1 MLTDFS
7 PPHFVK
13 KKKKLEKRQK
23 PLYLSQVVLPVR
35 GR

>member
-7 PPHFVK
+7 PPHFV